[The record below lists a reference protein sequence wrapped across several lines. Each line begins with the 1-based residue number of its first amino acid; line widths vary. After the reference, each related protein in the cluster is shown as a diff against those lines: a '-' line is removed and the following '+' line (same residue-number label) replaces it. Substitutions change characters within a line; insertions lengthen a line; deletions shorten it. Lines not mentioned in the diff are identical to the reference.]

1 MDKHGDEPPG
11 DAPPP
16 QVFEHGHVCTPSASQ
31 IGKENNDTCTQHAG
45 SNTNSGTMFQAPS
58 NAEDANA
65 EVQNE
70 EEHPEINIDL
80 TQTEVSDG
88 LLCDDLIN
96 MLRKSVERKQNRKII
111 RKETKKRN
119 RISKE
124 HVHKGRGDAV
134 AKAYSRC
141 SVSYFVE
148 VVKSTT
154 KSAKK
159 VELVR
164 GIGFG
169 FMLELDDCIVPRPF
183 AQWIADNVSVKDEQ
197 ILLNNK
203 GITLS
208 AESVFHVLGI
218 PAGENTISMANDGGK
233 ADFLAFF
240 GLSEVPTI
248 KYFGNKTIADEEM
261 SDEGFI
267 RCFMVVL
274 LATFLCPTSN
284 TKPSTKYMA
293 ALNDVS
299 KIKGFN
305 WCKFTHEWLMHAIS
319 KYQKEKLKQD
329 RITITLGGCI
339 FHLAVRCLDFIDF
352 GSIELQSTMP
362 RLFVWKGNLIKLF
375 SDMLVDL
382 NGAYGAFKVKIESET
397 CYGEHIYE
405 WASTDKNSYMRDAIQ
420 RTVGDSFSVEVKED
434 IYKTFQHFMKDE
446 GRSTCSK
453 VKELILQTL
462 KIVLCARAASEKTVK
477 IDSSNND
484 YVSTNGN
491 LDSDATVK
499 VNSHGEPEDGE
510 TNIMARKKRKLSDEE
525 ERSTKKEKKL
535 SQQSTGSVG
544 THSKAQQHLVGDDRN
559 ACTQTSIPE
568 FVQSKSFE
576 FEETN
581 KAIQKQKKSMNSIGA
596 TAASFDYMLCSKENP
611 STSFKQQAQGV
622 TTRTHS
628 FFGFTNNTSSQKEKQ
643 ISDKLL
649 ENKMNLDMNKVFLP
663 DDEIEHTQSCWAKY
677 LDEARKKYFFYSDD
691 IPTFRLFENN
701 DDCGKEITEPKLWR
715 PLDMDSDAY
724 ERKIQVKKNLTM
736 FFSMLF
742 FQLFIEFQ
750 DDFSSMEKDIP
761 ACCGQYQQSESYNSI
776 APRPLTVIKP
786 DGTIVHLTSPKAD
799 SLFQWNHDQTCYSP
813 RNRNNIFSIQR
824 LSYSYD
830 SRQKVIA

>member
-1 MDKHGDEPPG
+1 MEAAAAKDAALYASVAAAATAMDAAEAAKDVALDASVAATASFFESCGELGNNNDECG
-11 DAPPP
+11 AP
-16 QVFEHGHVCTPSASQ
+16 V
-31 IGKENNDTCTQHAG
+31 GKEDG
-45 SNTNSGTMFQAPS
+45 DG
-58 NAEDANA
+58 
-65 EVQNE
+65 EVQSAY
-70 EEHPEINIDL
+70 
-80 TQTEVSDG
+80 TSG
-88 LLCDDLIN
+88 
-96 MLRKSVERKQNRKII
+96 LRKSVERKQNRKII

-124 HVHKGRGDAV
+124 HVDKGRGDAI

-169 FMLELDDCIVPRPF
+169 FMLELDDSIVPRPF

-197 ILLNNK
+197 IVLNNK

-208 AESVFHVLGI
+208 VESIFHVLGI

-248 KYFGNKTIADEEM
+248 KYFGNKIIGDEEM

-299 KIKGFN
+299 KIK
-305 WCKFTHEWLMHAIS
+305 
-319 KYQKEKLKQD
+319 
-329 RITITLGGCI
+329 
-339 FHLAVRCLDFIDF
+339 DFIDF

-382 NGAYGAFKVKIESET
+382 NGAYGAFKVKNESET

-405 WASTDKNSYMRDAIQ
+405 WTSTKKNSYMRDAIE

-462 KIVLCARAASEKTVK
+462 KIVLCARAASENTVK

-484 YVSTNGN
+484 YVSANGI
-491 LDSDATVK
+491 LDSHATVK

-510 TNIMARKKRKLSDEE
+510 TNIMPRKKRKLSDEE
-525 ERSTKKEKKL
+525 ERSTKKERKI

-544 THSKAQQHLVGDDRN
+544 THSKAQQHLVGDDQN

-576 FEETN
+576 FKETN
-581 KAIQKQKKSMNSIGA
+581 KSIQKQKKSMNSIGA

-622 TTRTHS
+622 TTSTHS

-649 ENKMNLDMNKVFLP
+649 ESKMNLDMNKVFLP
-663 DDEIEHTQSCWAKY
+663 DDEIDHTQSCWAKY

-701 DDCGKEITEPKLWR
+701 DDCGKEITEPELWR
-715 PLDMDSDAY
+715 PLDMD
-724 ERKIQVKKNLTM
+724 
-736 FFSMLF
+736 
-742 FQLFIEFQ
+742 
-750 DDFSSMEKDIP
+750 
-761 ACCGQYQQSESYNSI
+761 
-776 APRPLTVIKP
+776 
-786 DGTIVHLTSPKAD
+786 
-799 SLFQWNHDQTCYSP
+799 
-813 RNRNNIFSIQR
+813 
-824 LSYSYD
+824 
-830 SRQKVIA
+830 

>member
-1 MDKHGDEPPG
+1 MEVAAAKDAALYASVAAVATAMDAAVAAKDVAL
-11 DAPPP
+11 DAS
-16 QVFEHGHVCTPSASQ
+16 VAATASFFEGHVCTPSASQ
-31 IGKENNDTCTQHAG
+31 IEKENNDTCTQHAG
-45 SNTNSGTMFQAPS
+45 SHTNSGTMFEAPS
-58 NAEDANA
+58 NAEDANV

-80 TQTEVSDG
+80 TETEVSDG
-88 LLCDDLIN
+88 ILCDDVIN
-96 MLRKSVERKQNRKII
+96 MLRKSIERKQNRKII

-124 HVHKGRGDAV
+124 HVDKGRGDAV
-134 AKAYSRC
+134 AKAYNRC

-183 AQWIADNVSVKDEQ
+183 AQWIADNVSVKDEH

-248 KYFGNKTIADEEM
+248 KYFGNKIIADEEM

-293 ALNDVS
+293 ALNDAS

-305 WCKFTHEWLMHAIS
+305 WCKFTHEWLMQAIR

-339 FHLAVRCLDFIDF
+339 FHLAV
-352 GSIELQSTMP
+352 
-362 RLFVWKGNLIKLF
+362 KN
-375 SDMLVDL
+375 
-382 NGAYGAFKVKIESET
+382 ESET

-405 WASTDKNSYMRDAIQ
+405 WASTEKNSYMRDAIE

-462 KIVLCARAASEKTVK
+462 KIVLCARAALEKTVK

-484 YVSTNGN
+484 YVSANGI

-510 TNIMARKKRKLSDEE
+510 TNIMPRKKRKLSDEE

-544 THSKAQQHLVGDDRN
+544 THSKAQQHLVGDAQN
-559 ACTQTSIPE
+559 ACTQTYIPE

-581 KAIQKQKKSMNSIGA
+581 KAIQKQKNSMNSIGA

-622 TTRTHS
+622 TTSTHS

-649 ENKMNLDMNKVFLP
+649 ESKMNLDMNKVFLP
-663 DDEIEHTQSCWAKY
+663 DDEIDHTQSCWAKY
-677 LDEARKKYFFYSDD
+677 LDEARKKYFYSDD

-701 DDCGKEITEPKLWR
+701 DDCGKEITEPELWR

-724 ERKIQVKKNLTM
+724 ERKIQAAKNNIPTDKDEGVYN
-736 FFSMLF
+736 SKTTEVE
-742 FQLFIEFQ
+742 QGTNNTKEFQ

-761 ACCGQYQQSESYNSI
+761 ACCG
-776 APRPLTVIKP
+776 
-786 DGTIVHLTSPKAD
+786 
-799 SLFQWNHDQTCYSP
+799 
-813 RNRNNIFSIQR
+813 
-824 LSYSYD
+824 
-830 SRQKVIA
+830 